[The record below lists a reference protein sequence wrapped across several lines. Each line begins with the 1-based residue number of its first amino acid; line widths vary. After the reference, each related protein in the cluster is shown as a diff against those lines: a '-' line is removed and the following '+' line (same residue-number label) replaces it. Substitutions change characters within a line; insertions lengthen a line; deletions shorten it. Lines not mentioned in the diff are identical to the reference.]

1 MQLTYSNHCTRQK
14 LGNCWIGACWIL
26 MLERLSWTTN
36 GWDDY
41 LFWQNQDKRMLR
53 RINQLIESCLPNP
66 SSGIGKP
73 ERLRENLSGC
83 WSRRIDACHRLVYRV
98 DAHSL
103 VILACRY
110 HYGD

>member
-1 MQLTYSNHCTRQK
+1 
-14 LGNCWIGACWIL
+14 

-41 LFWQNQDKRMLR
+41 LFWQNQDKRILR
-53 RINQLIESCLPNP
+53 RINLIESCLPNP
-66 SSGIGKP
+66 AVDGKP

-103 VILACRY
+103 VIPACRY

>member
-1 MQLTYSNHCTRQK
+1 
-14 LGNCWIGACWIL
+14 

-83 WSRRIDACHRLVYRV
+83 WSRRIDTCHRLVYLV